1 MYGVRFRGG
10 LASESMGE
18 DEYAL
23 GMYMYTNCCNNVTSC
38 FGVRSW
44 ARRLTCWIYMYVE
57 VKMSEGLLY
66 QLEVLVKTYPALFYG
81 IIVQQSAWGISGIM
95 FEVQISC
102 LVQGLCV
109 HVRVMSAGVGLE
121 KEGTLAYWVTHS
133 VGVSLRVGPSSEA
146 CAIHLFTCKTE
157 A

>member
-1 MYGVRFRGG
+1 
-10 LASESMGE
+10 
-18 DEYAL
+18 
-23 GMYMYTNCCNNVTSC
+23 
-38 FGVRSW
+38 
-44 ARRLTCWIYMYVE
+44 
-57 VKMSEGLLY
+57 MSEGLLY

-81 IIVQQSAWGISGIM
+81 IIVQQSAGGVSGIM

>member
-1 MYGVRFRGG
+1 
-10 LASESMGE
+10 
-18 DEYAL
+18 
-23 GMYMYTNCCNNVTSC
+23 
-38 FGVRSW
+38 
-44 ARRLTCWIYMYVE
+44 MYVE
-57 VKMSEGLLY
+57 VKMLEGLLY

-81 IIVQQSAWGISGIM
+81 IIVQQSAGGVSGIM

-109 HVRVMSAGVGLE
+109 HVRVGLE

-157 A
+157 AKSI